1 MRLFEKITGCRA
13 QPVDRTYWLSERI

>member
-1 MRLFEKITGCRA
+1 MFIKKKTGCRA